1 MSVLFLMEAAQKADR
16 AFCVPPQSS
25 THTVH
30 DASKDIVTMTRH
42 LLDKAVTTELAERQS
57 PPFVDPT
64 ENGWKKLTK
73 TWLRETLERTSAGD
87 YINADS
93 DMDSEEGVTE
103 YVDSF
108 DAEYSL
114 GDIF

>member
-1 MSVLFLMEAAQKADR
+1 
-16 AFCVPPQSS
+16 
-25 THTVH
+25 
-30 DASKDIVTMTRH
+30 MTRH
-42 LLDKAVTTELAERQS
+42 LLDKSVTTELAERQS
-57 PPFVDPT
+57 PPFVDST

-73 TWLRETLERTSAGD
+73 TWLKETLERTSDGN

-93 DMDSEEGVTE
+93 DMDSEGVTE

-114 GDIF
+114 DDMF